1 MARRAAGGS
10 GWPAGRPASTPGCGS
25 EAGPWSCETGWC
37 APRDSA
43 PDKAGGV
50 KNKLHSALYVRH
62 ITTFFPGPHTEQVFV
77 ELLRETEHHDGV
89 LKVNLVHLHCMLE
102 MKGRKEERTKHGQT
116 NNKAKQPCTCAVL
129 LCLVCLFDL
138 ACFFLSSFSSLI

>member
-10 GWPAGRPASTPGCGS
+10 GWPAGCPASTPGCGS

-37 APRDSA
+37 APHDSA

-50 KNKLHSALYVRH
+50 KIKLHSALYMRH

-89 LKVNLVHLHCMLE
+89 QKVNLIHLQCMLE
-102 MKGRKEERTKHGQT
+102 MKGRKEGREEEPSKVKQT
-116 NNKAKQPCTCAVL
+116 TRQSNHVHVHAHHQTTCTCIYMYM
-129 LCLVCLFDL
+129 F
-138 ACFFLSSFSSLI
+138 